1 MSSKQVF
8 TAFLQSGQNVRRG
21 IRHLCTFSLISQKKY
36 LEVSAHIV
44 RRSACWWQLK
54 KNDNDRWDYYTT
66 GICPEAFPSPLKFP
80 NREETGHLV
89 CLFSF
94 FFFLSSE
101 WTVLPQPYDLLSF
114 CGVYCGHL
122 LTSCCSAIAE
132 RRSVFQFRS
141 RSPAFCRGGGGDLMI
156 HPIKYLFTGHE
167 PTSAMRVSEAWEWPQ
182 PAHTHTH
189 THTHTQEPTPRHPWP
204 ESSVSAPCDAQHWV

>member
-1 MSSKQVF
+1 M
-8 TAFLQSGQNVRRG
+8 
-21 IRHLCTFSLISQKKY
+21 
-36 LEVSAHIV
+36 
-44 RRSACWWQLK
+44 
-54 KNDNDRWDYYTT
+54 
-66 GICPEAFPSPLKFP
+66 
-80 NREETGHLV
+80 
-89 CLFSF
+89 
-94 FFFLSSE
+94 LSSE

-114 CGVYCGHL
+114 CGVYRGHL

-141 RSPAFCRGGGGDLMI
+141 WSPAFCRGGGENLMI

-189 THTHTQEPTPRHPWP
+189 THKHTQTHTHTHTHTGANSKASLTRILCFCTMWCSTLSLSDLWQPVACFITLYNHDT
-204 ESSVSAPCDAQHWV
+204 A

>member
-1 MSSKQVF
+1 MG
-8 TAFLQSGQNVRRG
+8 LLHN
-21 IRHLCTFSLISQKKY
+21 RHLPWGIPISF
-36 LEVSAHIV
+36 EM
-44 RRSACWWQLK
+44 
-54 KNDNDRWDYYTT
+54 
-66 GICPEAFPSPLKFP
+66 P

-94 FFFLSSE
+94 FFFFSFWMLSSE

-114 CGVYCGHL
+114 CGVYRGHL

-141 RSPAFCRGGGGDLMI
+141 WSPAFCRGGGENLMI

-189 THTHTQEPTPRHPWP
+189 THKHTQTHTHTLEPTPRHPWP
-204 ESSVSAPCDAQHWV
+204 ESSVSAPCGAQHWV

>member
-8 TAFLQSGQNVRRG
+8 TAILQSGQNVRRG
-21 IRHLCTFSLISQKKY
+21 IRHLCTFSLISQKIY

-54 KNDNDRWDYYTT
+54 KMTMTD
-66 GICPEAFPSPLKFP
+66 GIITQPASAPRHSHLLWNAKQGRNETPS
-80 NREETGHLV
+80 
-89 CLFSF
+89 LFVF
-94 FFFLSSE
+94 FFCFFFLLLSSE

-114 CGVYCGHL
+114 CGDYRGHL

-141 RSPAFCRGGGGDLMI
+141 WSPAFCRGGGPDD
-156 HPIKYLFTGHE
+156 
-167 PTSAMRVSEAWEWPQ
+167 
-182 PAHTHTH
+182 
-189 THTHTQEPTPRHPWP
+189 TPY
-204 ESSVSAPCDAQHWV
+204 